1 MGIHLHRDLE
11 DLTRKLFEV
20 GTMVE
25 QATNDAIE
33 SIIDRRADLANHVL
47 QGDMRI
53 DQLEVEVENDALKIL
68 ALHQPVAIDLRFIV
82 AVLKMNNDLE
92 RMGDLAV
99 NIAERAKYL
108 ATHPKL
114 DVRLHFREMG
124 SVVRQMVRDCLDALT
139 QRDPALARAVCAR
152 DDEVDRFNSDM
163 YLTLRKHMLDDGESI
178 KRAIHLLSVARHLER
193 IADLATNIA
202 EDVVFM
208 VEGEVIRHQ
217 VEEYD

>member
-1 MGIHLHRDLE
+1 MAIHLHRDLE
-11 DLTRKLFEV
+11 QLTRKLFEV
-20 GTMVE
+20 GAMVE
-25 QATNDAIE
+25 QATSDAIE
-33 SIIDRRADLANHVL
+33 AIIERRAALADQVMRV
-47 QGDMRI
+47 DERI
-53 DQLEVEVENDALKIL
+53 DELEVEVENDALKIL

-114 DVRLHFREMG
+114 NVKLHFREMG
-124 SVVRQMVRDCLDALT
+124 AVVRHMVRDCLDALT
-139 QRDPALARAVCAR
+139 QRDPVLARAVCAR
-152 DDEVDRFNSDM
+152 DDEADQYNRDM
-163 YLTLRKHMLDDGESI
+163 YHKLREHMMKDADSI

-208 VEGEVIRHQ
+208 VEGEVIRHKI
-217 VEEYD
+217 EEYE